1 MSKPIIYPIT
11 LDMRRNLHQVIV
23 MKENDANSR
32 IIQAKITDNGK
43 LYNLLPKD
51 SSSDNYIAVNWHK
64 PDGCVIQNIA
74 YSLADNNTIEVVCT
88 DQMLC
93 VAGIA
98 QVEFVI
104 YRSNLVVSTMKFTVS
119 VDARVVN
126 NHMIESSNEFGLLN
140 DLIAKNKDLRDE
152 LETLHKDV
160 SDAELVR
167 KEAEEKREENEINR
181 NEAEINRE
189 STFKG
194 LVNTANDEI
203 ERLRQENDTAT
214 VSAEL
219 ATKKADEAA
228 DSADKASISEENALL
243 YSDKSTQMADL
254 AKSYAIGTSGETR
267 ENDATDN
274 SKYYYE
280 LAKAHALASG
290 GIIFMGSKTFAEL
303 SLPENQE
310 TNYMFNITED
320 FVTDNTFN
328 VGEGIP
334 YSMGTN
340 VCRTADGFWD
350 VFCGIESF
358 GTGEIVT
365 ESIEDEPLDQDE
377 GEYWI
382 FNY

>member
-1 MSKPIIYPIT
+1 MSEPIIYPIT

-43 LYNLLPKD
+43 LYNLPPKD
-51 SSSDNYIAVNWHK
+51 SSSDNYIAIKWRK
-64 PDGCVIQNIA
+64 PDGHVIYNIA
-74 YSLADNNTIEVVCT
+74 YSLVDNNTIEVVCT

-93 VAGIA
+93 VAGVA
-98 QVEFVI
+98 EAEFVI
-104 YRSNLVVSTMKFTVS
+104 YRENLVVSTMKFTVS
-119 VDARVVN
+119 ANESVVS

-140 DLIAKNKDLRDE
+140 DLVAKNKDLRVK
-152 LETLHKDV
+152 LEDLHKDV
-160 SDAELVR
+160 STAEGERKTAEDERQDNEAKRNDAEI
-167 KEAEEKREENEINR
+167 K
-181 NEAEINRE
+181 RE
-189 STFKG
+189 STFSG
-194 LVNTANDEI
+194 LVNTANSEI
-203 ERLRQENDTAT
+203 ERLKQQNETASK
-214 VSAEL
+214 SAEL
-219 ATKKADEAA
+219 ATQKANESAESAA
-228 DSADKASISEENALL
+228 NANVSEENALL

-267 ENDATDN
+267 ENDDTDN

-350 VFCGIESF
+350 VYCGIESF